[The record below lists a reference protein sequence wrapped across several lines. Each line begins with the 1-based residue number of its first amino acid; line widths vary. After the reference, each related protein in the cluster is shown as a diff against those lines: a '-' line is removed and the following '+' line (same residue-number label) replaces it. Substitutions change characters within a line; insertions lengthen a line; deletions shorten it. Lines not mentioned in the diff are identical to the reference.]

1 VTTLNDVSPSLP
13 RAWATV
19 LVLTLAYTVSF
30 VDRMIISL
38 LVEPIRLELGL
49 TDTQL
54 SLLQGLAFS
63 IFYSAMTLPFGWLA
77 DRASRKWIVAAAS
90 AVWCLSTAACGLAG
104 SFWQLFL
111 ARMGVGAGE
120 APLSPAAISMI
131 GDCFPPEERSLP
143 LGVYVS
149 AASAG
154 SGLALICGGAV
165 IQVVARSPVVE
176 LPVFGAVRSWQAT
189 FIIVGLSGLIV
200 PLLAAALSEPKRRA
214 SARTAEVHA
223 SGETLVRC
231 LSAHRRFFLC
241 QYTAIALYCAVAFGL
256 LAWIPAF
263 FMRRFDWTAAET
275 GLKFGLVILI
285 AGGFGAIAGGA
296 LACRAREKGLATAN
310 IDIAL
315 PAMVLVG
322 PLMVAGFQSPDADVA
337 LVLFAIAWAAY
348 TVPNGLM
355 IGAIQE
361 VTPPRLQG
369 QTAALYYLVIG
380 VLGLTLG
387 PLMVALLTDYVFL
400 RPEDVGNSLSVLA
413 GLLGPLAAFVMFLGR
428 SAFNAAVRTGSPT
441 S

>member
-1 VTTLNDVSPSLP
+1 MTPLNDVSPSLT
-13 RAWATV
+13 RSWATV
-19 LVLTLAYTVSF
+19 LVLTLAYTISF

-49 TDTQL
+49 SDTQL

-63 IFYSAMTLPFGWLA
+63 IFYSAMMLPFGWLA
-77 DRASRKWIVAAAS
+77 DSASRKWIVAAAS

-111 ARMGVGAGE
+111 ARIGVGAGE
-120 APLSPAAISMI
+120 APLSPAAVSMI
-131 GDCFPPEERSLP
+131 GDCFPPEKRSLP

-189 FIIVGLSGLIV
+189 FIIVGLGGLIV
-200 PLLAAALSEPKRRA
+200 PLLAAALSEPRRRVPA
-214 SARTAEVHA
+214 PTTGLHA
-223 SGETLVRC
+223 SGVTLVRC

-256 LAWIPAF
+256 LAWTPAF

-275 GLKFGLVILI
+275 GLRFGSGILI
-285 AGGFGAIAGGA
+285 AGGSGAIAGGA
-296 LACRAREKGLATAN
+296 LASWARGKGLATAN

-322 PLMVAGFQSPDADVA
+322 PLMLAGFQSPDADVA
-337 LVLFAIAWAAY
+337 LVLLAVGWAAY

-355 IGAIQE
+355 IGAIQD

-380 VLGLTLG
+380 VLGLTMG
-387 PLMVALLTDYVFL
+387 PLLVALLTDYVFL
-400 RPEDVGNSLSVLA
+400 RPEDVGISLSVLA
-413 GLLGPLAAFVMFLGR
+413 GLLGPFSAFVMFMGR
-428 SAFNAAVRTGSPT
+428 SAFTAAVRTG
-441 S
+441 

>member
-1 VTTLNDVSPSLP
+1 MTTLNDVSPSLP

-111 ARMGVGAGE
+111 ARIGVGAGE

-200 PLLAAALSEPKRRA
+200 PLLAAALSEPKRR
-214 SARTAEVHA
+214 
-223 SGETLVRC
+223 
-231 LSAHRRFFLC
+231 
-241 QYTAIALYCAVAFGL
+241 
-256 LAWIPAF
+256 
-263 FMRRFDWTAAET
+263 
-275 GLKFGLVILI
+275 
-285 AGGFGAIAGGA
+285 
-296 LACRAREKGLATAN
+296 
-310 IDIAL
+310 
-315 PAMVLVG
+315 
-322 PLMVAGFQSPDADVA
+322 
-337 LVLFAIAWAAY
+337 
-348 TVPNGLM
+348 
-355 IGAIQE
+355 
-361 VTPPRLQG
+361 
-369 QTAALYYLVIG
+369 
-380 VLGLTLG
+380 VLG
-387 PLMVALLTDYVFL
+387 PD
-400 RPEDVGNSLSVLA
+400 
-413 GLLGPLAAFVMFLGR
+413 GR
-428 SAFNAAVRTGSPT
+428 GSRFR
-441 S
+441 